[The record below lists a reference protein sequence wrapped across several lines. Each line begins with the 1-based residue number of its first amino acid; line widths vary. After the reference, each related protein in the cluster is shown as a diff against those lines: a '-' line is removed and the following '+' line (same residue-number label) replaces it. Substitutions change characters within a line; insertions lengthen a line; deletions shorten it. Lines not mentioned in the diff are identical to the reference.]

1 MEQLQEF
8 DFKIV
13 HQNGKSHSNVD
24 ALSRRPSEDLESSHI
39 AVIDVTGPL
48 AEKLKDIR
56 DKQRRI
62 APLGQ
67 CWWQEKPMSSQ
78 KRMSLKNIQLE
89 PISCFSSGSIGSEAW
104 CTYFTASLLEQEVGV
119 LVYD

>member
-48 AEKLKDIR
+48 AEKLKGIR
-56 DKQRRI
+56 DKQ
-62 APLGQ
+62 
-67 CWWQEKPMSSQ
+67 
-78 KRMSLKNIQLE
+78 LE
-89 PISCFSSGSIGSEAW
+89 DSSIGP
-104 CTYFTASLLEQEVGV
+104 V
-119 LVYD
+119 LVAREANEFPEKDELKKYSIGTHQLFQLWVNWK

>member
-13 HQNGKSHSNVD
+13 HQNGKSHSNAD

-48 AEKLKDIR
+48 AKKLKGIR
-56 DKQRRI
+56 DKQ
-62 APLGQ
+62 
-67 CWWQEKPMSSQ
+67 
-78 KRMSLKNIQLE
+78 LE
-89 PISCFSSGSIGSEAW
+89 DSSIGP
-104 CTYFTASLLEQEVGV
+104 V
-119 LVYD
+119 LVAREANEFPEKDELKKYSIGTHQLTFQLWVNWK